1 VTRRAFTLIELL
13 IVFAIIC
20 VLVALMLPFL
30 GFTGSRQTDTF
41 IAKVVR
47 RYEKTETIVD
57 NVSSVFRVEVQ
68 KKGSERIEVLE
79 NRYDWWHKEQDS
91 ATLQANLIEGHT
103 YEFTTRG
110 TAGYGRFPNTGVS
123 ARSSSIFNL
132 GRRLTKRQNGLF
144 LMPHVSEHA
153 ARKKSILSL
162 GKHHLNSSG
171 YSQPD
176 VLQRDLNKAYVRIL
190 EKQPETTRDERPQ
203 P

>member
-1 VTRRAFTLIELL
+1 MTRRAFTLIELL

-110 TAGYGRFPNTGVS
+110 TAGYGRFPNIIT
-123 ARSSSIFNL
+123 A
-132 GRRLTKRQNGLF
+132 TQ
-144 LMPHVSEHA
+144 A
-153 ARKKSILSL
+153 
-162 GKHHLNSSG
+162 
-171 YSQPD
+171 
-176 VLQRDLNKAYVRIL
+176 VR
-190 EKQPETTRDERPQ
+190 
-203 P
+203 